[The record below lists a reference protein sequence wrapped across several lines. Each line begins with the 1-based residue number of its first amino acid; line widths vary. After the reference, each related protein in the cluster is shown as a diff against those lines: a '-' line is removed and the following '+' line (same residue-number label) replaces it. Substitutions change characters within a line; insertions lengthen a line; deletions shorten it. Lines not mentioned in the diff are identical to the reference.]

1 MKPAKRRSDLG
12 IMPSFQ
18 SNLSELF
25 DIDRFFNEP
34 MLRLPTWNTQLYT
47 QIPAANITET
57 DTEFVVELAAPGM
70 EKKDFVVDIDN
81 GILEIK
87 VEKEVE
93 KKEVKSNYTRKEYDY
108 SAFYRSFNLPETVIE
123 DKINATYKNGI
134 LTIHLPKTKTA
145 QKEKVKQ
152 ISVA

>member
-47 QIPAANITET
+47 QIPAANICEN

-87 VEKEVE
+87 VEKTVE
-93 KKEVKSNYTRKEYDY
+93 KKEEKSNYTRKEYDY

-152 ISVA
+152 IAVA